1 MVDQPAGPC
10 PPART
15 LRRWERCRSLG
26 AVCLPLGDPALRA
39 GQVLVVPS
47 WFSQAQA
54 LMVDNSLL
62 EARPVKDEHLSSGKK
77 LYLLSCT
84 GTPLPCL
91 CLFTS
96 VIPQDGLQP
105 EMTLLP
111 LVLAAITDC
120 TRELCKSWGFF
131 H

>member
-10 PPART
+10 PPTRT
-15 LRRWERCRSLG
+15 GGDGKGANLWG

-62 EARPVKDEHLSSGKK
+62 EARPVKDEAS
-77 LYLLSCT
+77 
-84 GTPLPCL
+84 
-91 CLFTS
+91 
-96 VIPQDGLQP
+96 LQ
-105 EMTLLP
+105 
-111 LVLAAITDC
+111 
-120 TRELCKSWGFF
+120 
-131 H
+131 